1 MLLNLISTKSF
12 GKEPDKSNICPE
24 CREAQVF
31 KWDNAGD
38 GKNIILTSKN
48 HEECYK
54 KYWKN
59 IKEFDYEV
67 TVKSNQLKELVKTAT
82 LQSL

>member
-1 MLLNLISTKSF
+1 MLLKSSAVKIF
-12 GKEPDKSNICPE
+12 KKKPTLSNICPE
-24 CREAQVF
+24 CGEAQMF
-31 KWDNAGD
+31 KWDSVGGGRNVT
-38 GKNIILTSKN
+38 LTSST

-67 TVKSNQLKELVKTAT
+67 TVKENR
-82 LQSL
+82 LQEVA

>member
-1 MLLNLISTKSF
+1 MFLKFKAVKIFKMKPSL
-12 GKEPDKSNICPE
+12 SNICPE

-31 KWDNAGD
+31 KWDSVGD
-38 GKNIILTSKN
+38 GRNITLTSST
-48 HEECYK
+48 HEECYI

-67 TVKSNQLKELVKTAT
+67 TVKPNRLLEVA
-82 LQSL
+82 